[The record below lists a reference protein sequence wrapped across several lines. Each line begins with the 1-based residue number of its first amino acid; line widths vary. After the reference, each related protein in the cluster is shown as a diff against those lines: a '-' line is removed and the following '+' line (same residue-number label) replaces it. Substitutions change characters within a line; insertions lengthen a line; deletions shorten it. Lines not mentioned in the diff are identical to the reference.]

1 MKRMQFK
8 RVFRLISE
16 IEHELLQNSKM
27 LLKSPNGTQINRL
40 LTRYITLTNRKQR
53 LRQIK
58 INL

>member
-8 RVFRLISE
+8 RVFRLLSE

-27 LLKSPNGTQINRL
+27 LLKSPNDTQMNRL